1 MKKRSLYSPGGAAT
15 GNVGTGEDDLKSF
28 TLPAN
33 SLAYNG
39 DYVEAYMRF
48 TVANNANQKRLKIWV
63 GGTAVFD
70 TQPTGLAVST
80 AYAIWVHLVLL
91 RTASNVQTGWLNY
104 VANGGIL
111 VGVGID
117 LTKTD
122 TADIII
128 KATGETNAASN
139 NDVTQQFLIVKP
151 GEHTV

>member
-1 MKKRSLYSPGGAAT
+1 MVTSISPSS
-15 GNVGTGEDDLKSF
+15 GT
-28 TLPAN
+28 
-33 SLAYNG
+33 
-39 DYVEAYMRF
+39 V
-48 TVANNANQKRLKIWV
+48 I
-63 GGTAVFD
+63 FD

-80 AYAIWVHLVLL
+80 AYAIWVHLLLL
-91 RTASNVQTGWLNY
+91 RTASNVQSGWLTY

-111 VGVGID
+111 GGVGVD